1 MNENKEV
8 YVPVISENEER
19 KKNKNQ
25 GNSNTVISK
34 EEKKAAIEKAFKCTD
49 LYIDLGDLNKSYTY
63 PHQKPIDL
71 SDSLVKAV
79 YKGFYKHIKE
89 VLVAENH
96 KKDHMIKYAG
106 RLFRCYEIPT
116 VGGGIVAARQ
126 MPPEFITLENSGMNK
141 RYIKELMDPRLR
153 SGGLIIICGAPGNG
167 KTTTCAATIDKRLRD
182 FGGLC
187 ITIEDPVEISLQGTR
202 GKGTC
207 LQIQVESQHE
217 FPEAVRG
224 IMRAYPTGTDSIM
237 LIGETRD
244 AETASEALRS
254 SIDGRLVITTMHANS
269 PLEALQRFANIASK
283 IMDGTDVNNMLASS
297 FRLAIHQELKMGKL
311 IAQIIVD
318 ETDVQGAIREG
329 KFQGL
334 KTQLQ
339 TQDAKVKTGQPFDYM
354 KRT

>member
-1 MNENKEV
+1 MEEDKKKI
-8 YVPVISENEER
+8 VP
-19 KKNKNQ
+19 K
-25 GNSNTVISK
+25 ISK
-34 EEKKAAIEKAFKCTD
+34 EDKDNAIQKAFNCTD
-49 LYIDLGDLNKSYTY
+49 VYLDLSDITKSYTY
-63 PHQKPIDL
+63 PSQKDL
-71 SDSLVKAV
+71 DMSDPLVKMV
-79 YKGFYKHIKE
+79 YKGFYKTVKDVIKKE
-89 VLVAENH
+89 CH
-96 KKDHMIKYAG
+96 KKDHMIRYAG

-116 VGGGIVAARQ
+116 INGGVVAARQ
-126 MPPEFITLENSGMNK
+126 MPPEFITLEKSGMNK
-141 RYIKELMDPRLR
+141 RYIEELMNPRLR

-167 KTTTCAATIDKRLRD
+167 KTTTCAATIDKRLKD

-187 ITIEDPVEISLQGTR
+187 ITVEDPVEISLQGKR

-207 LQIQVESQHE
+207 LQIQVENQHE

-283 IMDGTDVNNMLASS
+283 IMDGKDVNNMLSSS
-297 FRLAIHQELKMGKL
+297 FRIAIHQELKMGKL
-311 IAQIIVD
+311 IAKILVD
-318 ETDVQGAIREG
+318 EIDVQGAIREG

-339 TQDAKVKTGQPFDYM
+339 TQDAKVKNKQPFEYM
-354 KRT
+354 KRN